1 MSYKSA
7 SFRIFLLLAS
17 ALGGVVFTSSGRGSQ
32 APTRPERRSSPEQAA
47 SGSSGEVLR
56 LSAAARAAPEADF
69 KASTLAAFNA
79 ASNTNIQLR
88 TGLEWNFGGRSQRGW
103 SLYTPLIGHLIGS
116 DFDAATS
123 EFALRLS
130 LWQKENGLDPTG
142 VLNRET
148 WAQMVSTFQSR
159 RARARLNHDS
169 SQLITFPV
177 SDCYDPTRAEELR
190 SVDRDAFAAYKRMVA
205 AAAADSS
212 LGLRGDGAGQL
223 AADEKLLKIVSAFR
237 SREYQQRLRQQSPNS
252 GRAGLAVN
260 SPHFTGR
267 ALDLYVGGE
276 PVSTK
281 DQNRALQT
289 QGRVYR
295 WLVKNAARYGF
306 QPYFYEPWHWEYAGA
321 RTLPAK

>member
-1 MSYKSA
+1 
-7 SFRIFLLLAS
+7 
-17 ALGGVVFTSSGRGSQ
+17 VV
-32 APTRPERRSSPEQAA
+32 
-47 SGSSGEVLR
+47 R
-56 LSAAARAAPEADF
+56 LSAAAKPAPEAGF
-69 KASTLAAFNA
+69 KASALAAFDA
-79 ASNTNIQLR
+79 ASSTNIQLQ

-103 SLYTPLIGHLIGS
+103 SLYAPLIGHLIGS
-116 DFDAATS
+116 GLDATTS

-130 LWQKENGLDPTG
+130 LWQTENGLEPTG

-159 RARARLNHDS
+159 RARGRSNLDP
-169 SQLITFPV
+169 SQLMTFPV

-190 SVDRDAFAAYKRMVA
+190 SVDRDTFAAYKRMVA
-205 AAAADSS
+205 AAAAESS
-212 LGLRGDGAGQL
+212 LGLRADGAGQL
-223 AADEKLLKIVSAFR
+223 ASDEKLLKIVSAFR

-281 DQNRALQT
+281 DENRALQT

-295 WLVKNAARYGF
+295 WLVKNAARFGF
-306 QPYFYEPWHWEYAGA
+306 QPYFYEPWHWEYAGVSSLSA
-321 RTLPAK
+321 R